1 MATKG
6 CYRLCAICGKEF
18 LSINRTLVC
27 SEVCKAIRDKRTSQK
42 IYQNARVKELRARG
56 QDVSE
61 YEVNHYAYKK
71 VKQDEVDEL
80 KRLFSAEERKKKQSC
95 MFCPDVNSVNCGRA
109 KWEGRITG
117 GCWKK
122 VPDERCRR

>member
-1 MATKG
+1 MRDSRTNAK
-6 CYRLCAICGKEF
+6 CYRDKKVKEALKLGKEVPE
-18 LSINRTLVC
+18 I
-27 SEVCKAIRDKRTSQK
+27 
-42 IYQNARVKELRARG
+42 
-56 QDVSE
+56 
-61 YEVNHYAYKK
+61 VNHYHY
-71 VKQDEVDEL
+71 KQDREEEVEEL
-80 KRLFSAEERKKKQSC
+80 KRLFSREEKMARKSC